1 LFTQNCNLDD
11 SFTRDQLIAE
21 LVSYEPYQFKI
32 DESKKIAKDDS
43 ELDKEL
49 GNSVTE
55 YEIPE
60 SVSKTYRVQ
69 EFEKDDDTNW
79 HIAFVTAAANLRST
93 NYRILTSSFSK
104 TKGIAGRIVPAV
116 ATTTSIV
123 AGLISMEI
131 LKYCYFYENLPEDGK
146 VIERYKSWF
155 VSLANNI
162 FVSSEPIAAPML
174 KFGTT
179 EINSWTKFELN
190 QDMTLEKFIDLYEDK
205 FKTKISMVLH
215 GTSIIFAEF
224 IPSNDKSK
232 LMSLIFKEK
241 YEIDLF
247 TKNAEVVIASDDD
260 TIELPTIELKMN
272 KTVTS
277 DLS

>member
-1 LFTQNCNLDD
+1 MKT
-11 SFTRDQLIAE
+11 
-21 LVSYEPYQFKI
+21 
-32 DESKKIAKDDS
+32 KIAKDDS

-49 GNSVTE
+49 GNSVTK

-60 SVSKTYRVQ
+60 SVSKLYFQ

-155 VSLANNI
+155 ISLANNI
-162 FVSSEPIAAPML
+162 FVHQ
-174 KFGTT
+174 
-179 EINSWTKFELN
+179 N
-190 QDMTLEKFIDLYEDK
+190 Q
-205 FKTKISMVLH
+205 
-215 GTSIIFAEF
+215 
-224 IPSNDKSK
+224 
-232 LMSLIFKEK
+232 
-241 YEIDLF
+241 
-247 TKNAEVVIASDDD
+247 
-260 TIELPTIELKMN
+260 
-272 KTVTS
+272 
-277 DLS
+277 